1 MTGHEPDE
9 RAQIDFERSLF
20 ESARGDAP
28 PPGATERAWR
38 RFTADAAWLAPIAAA
53 ASAPRGWFDWFDS
66 AAARA
71 TKWTLIGA
79 IGGGSLVAVWL
90 RPQAAREPALAPA
103 SVALEATAAAPVDTA
118 ALALDAPAGT
128 APAPPSAPPAL
139 DTPPAARSR
148 KPPAPVSRTSTGP
161 GAESLLAREVAALD
175 AARTALAVGANA
187 SALRQIERYH
197 REFPQGELSADADVV
212 AIEALA
218 AEGQSAATKRAASR
232 FLQRHP
238 RDPHAARIREL
249 AR

>member
-38 RFTADAAWLAPIAAA
+38 RFAADAAWLAPIAAA
-53 ASAPRGWFDWFDS
+53 ASAPRGWFDS

-118 ALALDAPAGT
+118 ALALDAPAV
-128 APAPPSAPPAL
+128 AAPSAPPAL

-148 KPPAPVSRTSTGP
+148 KPPVPVSRTSTGP

-232 FLQRHP
+232 FLHQHP

>member
-1 MTGHEPDE
+1 
-9 RAQIDFERSLF
+9 
-20 ESARGDAP
+20 
-28 PPGATERAWR
+28 
-38 RFTADAAWLAPIAAA
+38 
-53 ASAPRGWFDWFDS
+53 
-66 AAARA
+66 
-71 TKWTLIGA
+71 
-79 IGGGSLVAVWL
+79 VWL

-118 ALALDAPAGT
+118 ALALDAPAV
-128 APAPPSAPPAL
+128 AAPSAPPAL